1 MNIYKDNR
9 ELSWLKFNDRVL
21 MQAKDDSVPLG
32 ERLTFISIFQTNL
45 DEFFRVRM
53 GFLFDQALFYPA
65 LKENKTNMTSSEQI
79 KACERKVKYLYKKRD
94 KIYASNL
101 EMMKEYGVE
110 IVRYDDIKDK
120 EDKNSSNIISL
131 RKCFLLYHHRLFQK
145 DSHSLSLIMV
155 NSILLPS

>member
-21 MQAKDDSVPLG
+21 MQAKDENVPLG

-101 EMMKEYGVE
+101 EKMKELGTDFTINGDVTGVTVLSVA
-110 IVRYDDIKDK
+110 VR
-120 EDKNSSNIISL
+120 ENE
-131 RKCFLLYHHRLFQK
+131 
-145 DSHSLSLIMV
+145 
-155 NSILLPS
+155 

>member
-21 MQAKDDSVPLG
+21 MQAKDENVPLG

-79 KACERKVKYLYKKRD
+79 KACERKVKYL
-94 KIYASNL
+94 
-101 EMMKEYGVE
+101 
-110 IVRYDDIKDK
+110 
-120 EDKNSSNIISL
+120 
-131 RKCFLLYHHRLFQK
+131 
-145 DSHSLSLIMV
+145 
-155 NSILLPS
+155 